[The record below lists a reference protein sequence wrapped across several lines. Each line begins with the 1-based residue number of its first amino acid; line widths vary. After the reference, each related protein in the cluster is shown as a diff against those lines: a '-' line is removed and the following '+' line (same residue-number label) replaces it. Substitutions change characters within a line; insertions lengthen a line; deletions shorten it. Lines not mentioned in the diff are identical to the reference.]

1 MIILEWIDLIVIGL
15 VEQYGTRDVYELCDA
30 LGIEI
35 RIVSFDNPLLRN
47 CESHYYRN
55 FNGQEIIFI
64 SNSIKYKTE
73 KDFILKHEL
82 GHAVCNAE
90 ILYAAYSNKNIGKI
104 EKQANYFA
112 MQLSNLELDD
122 IGMYQMTCEQI
133 AAYLQLPYDKVGE
146 LLEDRFASHKN
157 IML

>member
-47 CESHYYRN
+47 CESYYYRN
-55 FNGQEIIFI
+55 FNGEEIIFI
-64 SNSIKYKTE
+64 SNAIKHKTE

-90 ILYAAYSNKNIGKI
+90 ILYAAYSNKNIGKA
-104 EKQANYFA
+104 EREANYFA
-112 MQLSNLELDD
+112 MQLSNLDFDSIE
-122 IGMYQMTCEQI
+122 MHQMTYEQI
-133 AAYLQLPYDKVGE
+133 SACLRLPYDKIGE
-146 LLEDRFASHKN
+146 LLENKFSFN
-157 IML
+157 TV